1 MRTGLVVSAGLLWVP
16 LWTQAGVS
24 SGITD
29 DTGLRFWRLED
40 RGISFELVQRLPDQ
54 TRAFFQ
60 ARGFSAEQA
69 NAIALGCVFQS
80 IFRNRGATGSGAVA
94 YDLADWVV
102 LVDGTRLPV
111 MLKEKWDRRWQE
123 SGVVEPARIAFR
135 WSFLPTRQRYEPGDY
150 NWGMTSYGLPPG
162 ATFDLDMVWNRDGD
176 RETARIRDIECAPDL
191 RSLSEDAP

>member
-1 MRTGLVVSAGLLWVP
+1 MRAGLVVSAGLLWAP
-16 LWTQAGVS
+16 LWTQAGI
-24 SGITD
+24 SGGVQD

-40 RGISFELVQRLPDQ
+40 RGVSFELVQRLPDQ

-69 NAIALGCVFQS
+69 NEIALGCVFQS
-80 IFRNRGATGSGAVA
+80 IFRNTGAAESGAVT

-102 LVDGTRLPV
+102 LVNGTRLPV
-111 MLKEKWDRRWQE
+111 TLKEAWDRQWQE

-162 ATFDLDMVWNRDGD
+162 ATFDLDMAWTRDSD
-176 RETARIRDIECAPDL
+176 RETARIPGIECAPDL
-191 RSLSEDAP
+191 RSLSGDAP